1 MTTLNLESLK
11 PLTTLQF
18 DECKDRA
25 VKRVERHLGEKPS
38 RAQFQRELGRL
49 WTVLDL
55 LALVVFI
62 PALLISSIHIVTH
75 VGALSSAAFDGLNQA
90 GSGTVLGKD
99 LFVAAHQWLLIPLA
113 EGSMIL
119 FLVMFGVS
127 RDGWRRWVYFLLA
140 ALAVVFVLA
149 ANLSSGL
156 GLLESVLAP
165 AFTIGIGLKLEH
177 LILQYLKRSTEVTKK
192 YLEALATW
200 EAATADAT
208 QHPDYL
214 PYLMNELWAAL
225 MKPKGNQWAIEAPP
239 GFKLAAVRRELSREN
254 WTHGDVEPV
263 AEFTAEAQPE
273 EVKPAAASP
282 KEVDLEP
289 MQAGNDGG
297 SLALNGMQPITS
309 ANGHHA

>member
-1 MTTLNLESLK
+1 MNLSDLRQ
-11 PLTTLQF
+11 LTALQF

-25 VKRVERHLGEKPS
+25 VKRVERHLGERPT
-38 RAQFQRELGRL
+38 RAHFQRELGRL

-55 LALVVFI
+55 LAVIVFI

-75 VGALSSAAFDGLNQA
+75 VGALSGAAFDSLRQA
-90 GSGTVLGKD
+90 SSGTVLGRD

-127 RDGWRRWVYFLLA
+127 RDGWRRWTYFLLA

-177 LILQYLKRSTEVTKK
+177 LILQYLKRSAEVTKK

-200 EAATADAT
+200 EAATTDAT
-208 QHPDYL
+208 AHPDYK
-214 PYLMNELWAAL
+214 PFLMNEIWAAL
-225 MKPKGNQWAIEAPP
+225 MKPKTNQWAIEAQP
-239 GFKLAAVRRELSREN
+239 GFKVAAVLRELEREN
-254 WTHGDVEPV
+254 WTHGAV
-263 AEFTAEAQPE
+263 APQLEFNAEQPAE
-273 EVKPAAASP
+273 EVKAPAVSIPFGNTAQVA
-282 KEVDLEP
+282 LEP
-289 MQAGNDGG
+289 TLM
-297 SLALNGMQPITS
+297 TVS
-309 ANGHHA
+309 ANGHGGLPMPTN

>member
-1 MTTLNLESLK
+1 MNLSDLRQ
-11 PLTTLQF
+11 LTTLQF

-25 VKRVERHLGEKPS
+25 IKRVERHLGERPT
-38 RAQFQRELGRL
+38 RAKFQRELGRL
-49 WTVLDL
+49 WTVLDV
-55 LALVVFI
+55 LAVVVFI

-90 GSGTVLGKD
+90 TSGTILGRD
-99 LFVAAHQWLLIPLA
+99 LYVAAHQWLLIPLA

-140 ALAVVFVLA
+140 GLAVVFVLA

-177 LILQYLKRSTEVTKK
+177 LILQYLKRSAEVTKK
-192 YLEALATW
+192 YLEALAIW

-208 QHPDYL
+208 QAVDYK
-214 PYLMNELWAAL
+214 PYLMNEIWAAL
-225 MKPKGNQWAIEAPP
+225 MKPKGNQWAVEAPS
-239 GFKLAAVRRELSREN
+239 GFKVAAVMRELEREN
-254 WTHGDVEPV
+254 WTHGTV
-263 AEFTAEAQPE
+263 APQLEFTAPTPE
-273 EVKPAAASP
+273 EVQPV
-282 KEVDLEP
+282 EVSVPFGNIAPTVGDLEP
-289 MQAGNDGG
+289 TPMML
-297 SLALNGMQPITS
+297 SV
-309 ANGHHA
+309 NGHGIGATN

>member
-1 MTTLNLESLK
+1 MNLSDLRQ
-11 PLTTLQF
+11 LTTLQF

-25 VKRVERHLGEKPS
+25 VKRVERHLGEQPT
-38 RAQFQRELGRL
+38 RAHFQRELGRL

-55 LALVVFI
+55 LAVIVFI

-75 VGALSSAAFDGLNQA
+75 VGALSGAAFDGLRQA
-90 GSGTVLGKD
+90 SSGTVLGRD

-127 RDGWRRWVYFLLA
+127 RDGWRRWTYFLLA

-177 LILQYLKRSTEVTKK
+177 LILQYLKRSSEVTKK

-208 QHPDYL
+208 AHPDYR
-214 PYLMNELWAAL
+214 PFLMNEIWAAL
-225 MKPKGNQWAIEAPP
+225 MKPKTNQWAIEAQP
-239 GFKLAAVRRELSREN
+239 GFKVAAVMRELEREN
-254 WTHGDVEPV
+254 WTHGTV
-263 AEFTAEAQPE
+263 APQLQFNGEQPSE
-273 EVKPAAASP
+273 EVKPQAEAVPFGNTVQAA
-282 KEVDLEP
+282 LEP
-289 MQAGNDGG
+289 MLVTA
-297 SLALNGMQPITS
+297 S
-309 ANGHHA
+309 ANGHGGQPMPTN

>member
-1 MTTLNLESLK
+1 MNLSDLRQ
-11 PLTTLQF
+11 LTTLQF

-25 VKRVERHLGEKPS
+25 VKRVERHLGERPT
-38 RAQFQRELGRL
+38 RAHFQRELGRL

-55 LALVVFI
+55 LALVVFL

-75 VGALSSAAFDGLNQA
+75 VGSLASTAFSSLPQSAV
-90 GSGTVLGKD
+90 GTVIGAD

-140 ALAVVFVLA
+140 GLAVVFVLA

-165 AFTIGIGLKLEH
+165 AFTIGIGLKLEN
-177 LILQYLKRSTEVTKK
+177 LIIQYMRRSTEVTKK

-200 EAATADAT
+200 EAATTDAT
-208 QHPDYL
+208 QHPDYK
-214 PYLMNELWAAL
+214 PYLMNEIWAAL
-225 MKPKGNQWAIEAPP
+225 MKPKGNQWAIEAQP
-239 GFKLAAVRRELSREN
+239 GFKVAAVQRELARES
-254 WTHGDVEPV
+254 WTHGTVAPQLEAMVQTPQPVVEEVAPEPV
-263 AEFTAEAQPE
+263 AVPFGNTAPIQ
-273 EVKPAAASP
+273 
-282 KEVDLEP
+282 VDREP
-289 MQAGNDGG
+289 IAVT
-297 SLALNGMQPITS
+297 AS
-309 ANGHHA
+309 ANGHGGLLTPQN